1 MKGCCEHKTA
11 HRWFAADN
19 ETHGCTLSVL
29 VSSGVKP
36 KKKIMNT
43 FVLSVVNYFRLLMYV
58 SCPKVSQLIHLASF
72 PGPARS
78 SLVVRNS
85 CRGPGLVHHVMC
97 ATAYV
102 TAISLKIND
111 VIG

>member
-43 FVLSVVNYFRLLMYV
+43 FVLSVINYFHLLMYV
-58 SCPKVSQLIHLASF
+58 SC
-72 PGPARS
+72 S
-78 SLVVRNS
+78 SLWMLL
-85 CRGPGLVHHVMC
+85 GWAVHLGMS
-97 ATAYV
+97 A
-102 TAISLKIND
+102 SR
-111 VIG
+111 